1 MWRREGLKVPKR
13 QPKRRRLWLN
23 DGSCIRRRA
32 EVPNH
37 VWSYDFVQDRTTD
50 GLVYRMLVVVDEFT
64 RECLTIRVARELSS
78 WEVIE
83 VLADLFLSRGLPTYI
98 RSACYV

>member
-1 MWRREGLKVPKR
+1 
-13 QPKRRRLWLN
+13 
-23 DGSCIRRRA
+23 
-32 EVPNH
+32 
-37 VWSYDFVQDRTTD
+37 VQDRTTD